1 MINLDSSSSL
11 MRTGGV
17 DNFFHC
23 DTCGK
28 FMHELLSAKIRFH
41 YMWCNKDFTHT
52 PGSLVAI
59 RQGVAT
65 AMSWRIRTAVSKE
78 QCITTALSASR
89 LENLFSTK
97 HHSELSGFLI
107 LKKISLPAFTVSVR
121 LHKGYQCAAMW
132 AHNSSGVHE
141 RDESAPSVS
150 VPFSLEFRNC
160 VTWPDKW

>member
-41 YMWCNKDFTHT
+41 YMLCNKDFTHT
-52 PGSLVAI
+52 PGSLVATPA
-59 RQGVAT
+59 RVLLQKCLEGFAPLCRKSN
-65 AMSWRIRTAVSKE
+65 ASQLPCLLRGERPPFE
-78 QCITTALSASR
+78 QNIT
-89 LENLFSTK
+89 
-97 HHSELSGFLI
+97 ELSCFLI

-150 VPFSLEFRNC
+150 VPFSSEFRNN
-160 VTWPDKW
+160 VT